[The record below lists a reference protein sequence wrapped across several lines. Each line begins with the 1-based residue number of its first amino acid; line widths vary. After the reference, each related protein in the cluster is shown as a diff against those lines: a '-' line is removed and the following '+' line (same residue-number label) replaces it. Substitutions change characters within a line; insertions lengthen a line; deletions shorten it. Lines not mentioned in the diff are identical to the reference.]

1 MPTTLSFYYLSLI
14 LISLLQDDTSSD
26 FDGLGKKLLGG
37 FALAVVVA
45 IAYVFIKLRLR
56 DKKPQAEFISINSF
70 QRTDEASKSLG
81 K

>member
-1 MPTTLSFYYLSLI
+1 MPTTLALYYLSLI
-14 LISLLQDDTSSD
+14 SISLLQDDTSSD

-45 IAYVFIKLRLR
+45 VAYAFIKLRLR
-56 DKKPQAEFISINSF
+56 DQNPPEQFISINSF
-70 QRTDEASKSLG
+70 QRTDEASKSVR